1 MSLDDF
7 FNVFFKPGGE
17 GYNEVTEVAN
27 LLEIDEH
34 KVFEGVLGKG
44 G

>member
-17 GYNEVTEVAN
+17 RHNEITGVAN
-27 LLEIDEH
+27 LVEIDEH
-34 KVFEGVLGKG
+34 KVFEDVLGEG